1 MYLVFIMTLYFTF
14 ATVKLLYQF
23 FKWKKR
29 KKENISDNVID
40 ILSGINA
47 NVLGVKKNLDTCISE
62 SFDCRM
68 ISSNIESI
76 GGSCLDYL
84 INISTLLGGEPP
96 KEVISIPQS
105 DDDGYAE

>member
-14 ATVKLLYQF
+14 ATVRLLYQF

-29 KKENISDNVID
+29 KNENTPDNVID

-62 SFDCRM
+62 SFDYKM
-68 ISSNIESI
+68 IFSNIESI
-76 GGSCLDYL
+76 NSSCLDYL
-84 INISTLLGGEPP
+84 INISALLGGEPL
-96 KEVISIPQS
+96 KEVTPIPEP
-105 DDDGYAE
+105 DYDGYSE